1 MRKKFKIEL
10 FAEIEIDC
18 NQLLQESDILELASP
33 KVIIKN
39 YCENQDDASA
49 LNESQIFCKD
59 QDLQLSLKAILKEAQ
74 IVWLAKM
81 SSIVSHGSDFDVDLV
96 GKI

>member
-39 YCENQDDASA
+39 Y
-49 LNESQIFCKD
+49 KD
-59 QDLQLSLKAILKEAQ
+59 EIATFKVKTIELEHSIYEISEKQEEIME
-74 IVWLAKM
+74 VWVL
-81 SSIVSHGSDFDVDLV
+81 H
-96 GKI
+96 

>member
-39 YCENQDDASA
+39 Y
-49 LNESQIFCKD
+49 KD
-59 QDLQLSLKAILKEAQ
+59 EIATFKVKTIELEH
-74 IVWLAKM
+74 
-81 SSIVSHGSDFDVDLV
+81 SIYEISEKQEEIMEV
-96 GKI
+96 

>member
-1 MRKKFKIEL
+1 MRKKFKIDL

-39 YCENQDDASA
+39 Y
-49 LNESQIFCKD
+49 KD
-59 QDLQLSLKAILKEAQ
+59 EIATFKVKTIELEH
-74 IVWLAKM
+74 
-81 SSIVSHGSDFDVDLV
+81 SIYEISEKQEEIMEV
-96 GKI
+96 

>member
-1 MRKKFKIEL
+1 MLKKFKIEL

-39 YCENQDDASA
+39 Y
-49 LNESQIFCKD
+49 KD
-59 QDLQLSLKAILKEAQ
+59 EIATFKVKTIELEH
-74 IVWLAKM
+74 
-81 SSIVSHGSDFDVDLV
+81 SIYEISEKQEEIMEV
-96 GKI
+96 

>member
-39 YCENQDDASA
+39 YNDEIATFKVKTIE
-49 LNESQIFCKD
+49 LEH
-59 QDLQLSLKAILKEAQ
+59 
-74 IVWLAKM
+74 
-81 SSIVSHGSDFDVDLV
+81 SIYEISEKQEEIMEV
-96 GKI
+96 